1 MFTHA
6 SLIELLVQRWNEN
19 MYNHFIIIAN
29 YFEYKHT
36 KSRHSCIVLIV
47 SSEYVEQTSTIK
59 HVTNMYAYT

>member
-1 MFTHA
+1 
-6 SLIELLVQRWNEN
+6 

-36 KSRHSCIVLIV
+36 KSRHSCVVLIV